1 MYTWKDVG
9 LQFLI
14 EYSCPWRCVLGTFAL
29 VAKYFH
35 RFLCRC
41 GDEDDVSDDKIRVY
55 EISLKSLWIMGP

>member
-1 MYTWKDVG
+1 MS
-9 LQFLI
+9 LEMCHPI
-14 EYSCPWRCVLGTFAL
+14 GTFAL